1 MLQICK
7 WRMTVRNVQMHRQVG
22 KNRWENEMSHGMRRR
37 MESDLWNLQRR
48 AARTLKIHLKQSRC
62 IIHAIMTYTHTLTHS
77 VDRMTLSS
85 VRTCTHYAYAV
96 SAKKRTWRQG
106 QCAAAE
112 EEVQNLQ
119 SVEADALHVS
129 LRNNPIKGSPEKEK
143 RKGERRGKGSWIEL
157 NWVSLCRS
165 TWLTFMSSELCDKLE
180 QHPIKM
186 RVLLKK
192 LKYTHWHT
200 HTRRHT

>member
-37 MESDLWNLQRR
+37 TESDLWNLQRR

-62 IIHAIMTYTHTLTHS
+62 IIHAIMTHTHTLTHS

-143 RKGERRGKGSWIEL
+143 RKGEGEVG
-157 NWVSLCRS
+157 
-165 TWLTFMSSELCDKLE
+165 SELDRAQLGQFMQVDLADIYE
-180 QHPIKM
+180 Q
-186 RVLLKK
+186 RAVRQ
-192 LKYTHWHT
+192 TWT
-200 HTRRHT
+200 ASN

>member
-37 MESDLWNLQRR
+37 TESDLWNLQRR

-62 IIHAIMTYTHTLTHS
+62 IIHAIMTRTHAYTLTDS

-143 RKGERRGKGSWIEL
+143 RKGEVG
-157 NWVSLCRS
+157 
-165 TWLTFMSSELCDKLE
+165 SELDRAQLGQFMQVDLADIYE
-180 QHPIKM
+180 Q
-186 RVLLKK
+186 RAVRQ
-192 LKYTHWHT
+192 TWT
-200 HTRRHT
+200 ASN

>member
-1 MLQICK
+1 MLIGIPPLCEVQQQKNAGNMQMAHDGAKCANASSSRQKSLRK
-7 WRMTVRNVQMHRQVG
+7 WNEPWHAEANG
-22 KNRWENEMSHGMRRR
+22 KWFVEFATQGGTNFKNSF
-37 MESDLWNLQRR
+37 
-48 AARTLKIHLKQSRC
+48 K
-62 IIHAIMTYTHTLTHS
+62 AIALHNSCNHDAHTHTLTHS

-143 RKGERRGKGSWIEL
+143 RNGEGEVG
-157 NWVSLCRS
+157 
-165 TWLTFMSSELCDKLE
+165 SELDRAQLGQFMQVDLADIYE
-180 QHPIKM
+180 Q
-186 RVLLKK
+186 RAVRQ
-192 LKYTHWHT
+192 TWT
-200 HTRRHT
+200 ASN

>member
-37 MESDLWNLQRR
+37 TESDLWNLQRR

-62 IIHAIMTYTHTLTHS
+62 IIHAITHTLTHS

-143 RKGERRGKGSWIEL
+143 RKRGEWAGLSSTGSVYAGRPGWHLWAASCATNL
-157 NWVSLCRS
+157 NSIQLRCE
-165 TWLTFMSSELCDKLE
+165 FF
-180 QHPIKM
+180 
-186 RVLLKK
+186 
-192 LKYTHWHT
+192 
-200 HTRRHT
+200 